1 MSQALRTDEGAS
13 GDANLDRLCINT
25 IRTLAMDGVQ
35 QANSG
40 HPGTPMALAP
50 LAFVLWD
57 RYLRHNPRNPH
68 WANRDRFVLS
78 AGHASMLLYSM
89 LHLSGYDLPL
99 EELKQ
104 FRQWGSKTP
113 GHPEYGLTPGVETT
127 TGPLGQGVANSVG
140 MAIAE
145 RWLAAHFNRP
155 GDEIVNHRVYAI
167 AGDGC
172 MMEGVS
178 QEAASLAGH
187 LRLSNL
193 VWIYD
198 NNHITIE
205 GNTALAFSDDV
216 AARFTSYHWNVL
228 RVGDANDID
237 LLDRALET
245 ASKET
250 ERPSLI
256 IVDSH
261 IAWGAP
267 NKQDTSA
274 AHGEPLG
281 EEEIRL
287 TKQRYGWPPDAKFL
301 VPEDVSKYTKRA
313 IDRGRKLE
321 EEWNGSFAA
330 YKAAHPELA
339 AEWQQMQNGDLPA
352 GWDQSIP
359 TFPADQKGLAGRD
372 ASAKVLNAI
381 APRVPWLIGGS
392 ADLAPSTKTRMADGG
407 DFEAGSYS
415 GRNFH
420 FGVREHAMGA
430 ILNGM
435 TLSKVRA
442 YGSGFLIF
450 SDYMRAPIR
459 LSSLMELPVMYIFT
473 HDSIGVGEDGPTHQ
487 PIEQLISLRAI
498 PQLLVIRPAD
508 ANEVAAAWRVMMT
521 SRHHPVALVLSRQPL
536 PTMDRSKYAAADGVA
551 RGAYV
556 LGDSDGEPE
565 VILMG
570 TGSELQLCVA
580 AHEQLKSEGFKS
592 RVVSMPCW
600 ELFERQPEEYRAS
613 VLPPSVRARVAVEAG
628 SSLGWRRYVG
638 IDGRIVARRDFGA
651 SAPLKE
657 LLKHFGFTLENVVA
671 AARETMK
678 SVA

>member
-1 MSQALRTDEGAS
+1 MSRASMTDNTTN
-13 GDANLDRLCINT
+13 DATLDELCINT
-25 IRTLAMDGVQ
+25 IRTLAMDAVQ

-50 LAFVLWD
+50 TTYVLWD
-57 RYLRHNPRNPH
+57 RYLRHNPRNPK
-68 WANRDRFVLS
+68 WPNRDRFVLS

-89 LHLSGYDLPL
+89 LHLSGYDLSL
-99 EELKQ
+99 DELKR

-113 GHPEYGLTPGVETT
+113 GHPEHGVTPGVETT

-145 RWLAAHFNRP
+145 RWLAAHYNRP
-155 GDEIVNHRVYAI
+155 GHEIVNHRVYAI

-193 VWIYD
+193 LWIYD

-228 RVGDANDID
+228 RVGDANDLD
-237 LLDRALET
+237 LLDRAFAT
-245 ASKET
+245 ALQET

-267 NKQDTSA
+267 HKQDTSA

-287 TKQRYGWPPDAKFL
+287 TKERYGWPPEAKFL
-301 VPEDVSKYTKRA
+301 VPDDVSKFTTRS
-313 IDRGRKLE
+313 IDRGFQAE
-321 EEWNGSFAA
+321 EEWNSRFAA
-330 YKAAHPELA
+330 YRAAHPQLA
-339 AEWQQMQNGDLPA
+339 DEWERMQLGGLSDD
-352 GWDQSIP
+352 WDRDIP
-359 TFPADQKGLAGRD
+359 DFPADEKGMAGRD

-381 APRVPWLIGGS
+381 APRVPWLIGGA
-392 ADLAPSTKTRMADGG
+392 ADLAPSTKTRMTEGG
-407 DFEAGSYS
+407 DFEAGSYE

-420 FGVREHAMGA
+420 FGIREHAMGA

-435 TLSKVRA
+435 ALSKVRA

-459 LSSLMELPVMYIFT
+459 LSALMENPVMYIFT

-487 PIEQLISLRAI
+487 PIEQLVSLRAI
-498 PQLLVIRPAD
+498 PQLLVIRPGD
-508 ANEVAAAWRVMMT
+508 ANETAEAWRVMMT
-521 SRHHPVALVLSRQPL
+521 CKAHPVALILSRQPM
-536 PTMDRSKYAAADGVA
+536 PTLDRARYAPAAGLN

-556 LGDSDGEPE
+556 LADSEGIPE

-580 AHEQLKSEGFKS
+580 AHEQLKTEGVKS

-628 SSLGWRRYVG
+628 TSLGWRRYVG
-638 IDGRIVARRDFGA
+638 IDGQIIARRAFGA

-657 LLKHFGFTLENVVA
+657 LLKHFGFTVENVVA

-678 SVA
+678 QI